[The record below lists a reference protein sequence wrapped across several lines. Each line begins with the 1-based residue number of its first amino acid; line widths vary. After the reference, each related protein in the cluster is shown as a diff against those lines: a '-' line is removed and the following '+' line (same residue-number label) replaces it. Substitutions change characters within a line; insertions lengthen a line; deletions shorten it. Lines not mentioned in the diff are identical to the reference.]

1 MNDCTF
7 RNSLATAGRRTLCA
21 LALVA
26 VWALA
31 ACSDSA
37 EPTEESRRVQLNL
50 TLALPA
56 QQQALQSRAVNDD
69 WSDYAERDAGTEAEN
84 AIDLE
89 HLSVLL
95 YDANGNS
102 LAACEQV
109 TLTGRPS
116 TDADGT
122 RYYPVTARAEIPA
135 ERLSNYQFSG
145 RVVVLAGQPAPTAG
159 AALSAIGGQFSMTDY
174 LQPALQMGTLQT
186 TQRIPM
192 YGTLAL
198 TDFDLSPG
206 VVHEMGTIAMLR
218 ALAKVTVELSAD
230 MQRRGWALATTTLG
244 GTHATGGNLLP
255 AGYADVTRTEQLGI
269 NNTTAPSFNP
279 LSDAASTAE
288 LAFSLATGALS
299 TQPLYLPEQNNST
312 AAATIA
318 LTLSKDGA
326 VQAGTYTLRFVQYT
340 DGLAGDD
347 AAVIN
352 IVRNHWYRFIIYKGD
367 DLRVD
372 LRVEKWN
379 PVTHELIVM

>member
-1 MNDCTF
+1 MNCCTF
-7 RNSLATAGRRTLCA
+7 RNRLATAGRRTLCA
-21 LALVA
+21 LALGA

-37 EPTEESRRVQLNL
+37 EPAAESRRVQLNL

-69 WSDYAERDAGTEAEN
+69 WSDYADRDAGTEAEN

-95 YDANGNS
+95 YDESGRS
-102 LAACEQV
+102 LAACDQIA
-109 TLTGRPS
+109 LSGRPS

-159 AALSAIGGQFSMTDY
+159 AALSAIGGRFSMTNY
-174 LQPALQMGTLQT
+174 LQPALAMGTLQT

-206 VVHEMGTIAMLR
+206 QVHQMGTIAMLR

-244 GTHATGGNLLP
+244 GTHATAGNLLP
-255 AGYADVTRTEQLGI
+255 AGYADVSRTEQLGI
-269 NNTTAPSFNP
+269 NSTTAPSFNP
-279 LSDAASTAE
+279 LSDAASTDE
-288 LAFSLATGALS
+288 LAFGLATGALS
-299 TQPLYLPEQNNST
+299 TLPLYLPEQNNST

-318 LTLSKDGA
+318 LTLSKDGVA
-326 VQAGTYTLRFVQYT
+326 QAGSYTLRFVQYT
-340 DGLAGDD
+340 DGLAAAD

-352 IVRNHWYRFIIYKGD
+352 IVRNHWYRFIIYRGD